1 MATVDEVT
9 DAVVDAV
16 LAVLNP
22 NGETGGASIW
32 YNGAYTFIQNPE
44 FQCGVG
50 NPYGQS
56 ATEILG
62 QNQAQVTIWPLSQAA
77 QNRTSRK
84 PTWKVASIQPV
95 TIAATVVGI
104 DGGYRITLS
113 GTPAAGLNIH
123 AFCGGPRFDGYYSV
137 LPGDTFDSI
146 CAALVVA
153 IEAAATA
160 AGQSGVTA
168 IYSEASVDVLGTPY
182 CEVNIGGQVTFV
194 AEARRTML
202 PVQVSV
208 WASQAK
214 YRDAMSKQIEN
225 GVGLATSPFLQAYDN
240 AAIWVRQRGAPRWDE
255 TSQHSYSLYEAH
267 FIFECE
273 YPTFITSTGAEVE
286 GVGIT
291 FIDETHDF
299 TINEAAP

>member
-16 LAVLNP
+16 LAALN
-22 NGETGGASIW
+22 NTGGETIW
-32 YNGAYTFIQNPE
+32 YDGSYTLIPNPP

-50 NPYGQS
+50 KPYGPS

-62 QNQAQVTIWPLSQAA
+62 QNEAQVTVWPLAEAA

-84 PTWKVASIQPV
+84 PTWKAATIQPV
-95 TIAATVVGI
+95 TIAAAVVGI
-104 DGGYRITLS
+104 SGGYRLALS
-113 GTPAAGLNIH
+113 GTPAAGLNVH

-137 LPGDTFDSI
+137 LPGDTLDSI
-146 CAALVVA
+146 CAALAAA

-160 AGQSGVTA
+160 AGQPGVTA

-202 PVQVSV
+202 PVQVSI
-208 WASQAK
+208 WAAQAK
-214 YRDAMSKQIEN
+214 FRDAMSKQIEN
-225 GVGLATSPFLQAYDN
+225 NIALATSPFLQAYDN
-240 AAIWVRQRGAPRWDE
+240 AAVWVRLRGAPRWDE

-267 FIFECE
+267 FILECE
-273 YPTFITSTGAEVE
+273 YPTFITSTRAVVE

-291 FIDETHDF
+291 FVDETDNI